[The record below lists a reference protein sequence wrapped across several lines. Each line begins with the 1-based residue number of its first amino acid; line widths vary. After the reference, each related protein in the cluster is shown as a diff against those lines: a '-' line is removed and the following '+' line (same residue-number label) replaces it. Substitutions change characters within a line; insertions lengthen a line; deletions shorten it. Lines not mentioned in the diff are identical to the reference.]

1 MTGCET
7 RSRCRSCCH
16 GSGHLDNRDAV
27 LIVNETADEKSSAE
41 AVGAACQ
48 CSGTADGIA
57 LCQVAPRV
65 GDATVMGLEESPA
78 SGRLN

>member
-1 MTGCET
+1 
-7 RSRCRSCCH
+7 
-16 GSGHLDNRDAV
+16 V